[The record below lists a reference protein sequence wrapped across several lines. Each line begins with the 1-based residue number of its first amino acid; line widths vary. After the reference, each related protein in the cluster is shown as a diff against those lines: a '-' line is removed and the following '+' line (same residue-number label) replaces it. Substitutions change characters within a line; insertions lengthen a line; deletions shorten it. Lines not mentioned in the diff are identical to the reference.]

1 MAGRRNVDIVARDGQ
16 AEPRGSQRAPGL
28 VAKEGIQAIRRVQD
42 AQMNINHEETLLF
55 YDCELLFQARDRQG
69 QTYIVS
75 HTGDSHKEC
84 EYMAVPVDQRS
95 LSDFKAGRIDL
106 RGLMLAGSRKEWY
119 SAKATGDSNELVLEL
134 PEYPAGRIAGTAHEG
149 LSSRPQVQRERKSL
163 SKTRPN
169 GHAQP
174 ATPPPL
180 ATTSG
185 HITSRMQMSHPS
197 MS

>member
-1 MAGRRNVDIVARDGQ
+1 MLTL
-16 AEPRGSQRAPGL
+16 SPGMGKL
-28 VAKEGIQAIRRVQD
+28 NPVEANGHQTWWQGIQAIRRVQD

-134 PEYPAGRIAGTAHEG
+134 QSTTLAESPELPMKGF
-149 LSSRPQVQRERKSL
+149 
-163 SKTRPN
+163 
-169 GHAQP
+169 
-174 ATPPPL
+174 
-180 ATTSG
+180 
-185 HITSRMQMSHPS
+185 HPDPKFS
-197 MS
+197 ENAKA